1 MSDIENEG
9 CGALAPVFD
18 MLNHSNEPN
27 CDWESDD
34 GAQITIESKVKKGEE
49 LFISYGQRQ
58 RLYSFILAWV
68 VCPVNMT
75 V

>member
-58 RLYSFILAWV
+58 RLYSFI
-68 VCPVNMT
+68 
-75 V
+75 